1 MSVKSIN
8 FAKMKIE
15 KNRKIFLEVGLI
27 ALLLLVGWHLY
38 CSSDEVSAGP
48 KVVVCIPV
56 YGQSLALGEESE
68 RLTDFGRLKNDYAG
82 RIVTQRMDYDFG
94 YFANEEWRELI
105 KRVIRYD
112 KRSFELS
119 VYSMSE
125 CLAQQTG
132 EDTLIC
138 IFPGGRGAT
147 TISNLSQGTKP
158 YRKFLNDIRT
168 AYEKARK
175 KGWILYVP
183 AVCWMQG
190 ESDMVDYPGY
200 DYMQLLLQW
209 RKDINRDICAI
220 THQTQPVR
228 LICYQPNA
236 VTRAKRFHENNYE
249 SCEVSVSQAFV
260 ELLDKDSMFW
270 ASGPTYPYDFVREAI
285 HIDAKGQQAI
295 GQLAAYSALR
305 IIRGQAPFKGLIPLS
320 AVAKGCNVQ
329 ISFSVPS
336 PPLRLDTLQVSK
348 PYCYGF
354 SVITPQGQNIAESIS
369 LNDTSIVV
377 SCSQPVA
384 GCKVRYAVNGEVG
397 KSGRINGP
405 RGNLCDAQHHW
416 CYQFEKIIK

>member
-1 MSVKSIN
+1 
-8 FAKMKIE
+8 
-15 KNRKIFLEVGLI
+15 
-27 ALLLLVGWHLY
+27 
-38 CSSDEVSAGP
+38 VSAGP

-94 YFANEEWRELI
+94 FFANEEWRELI

-190 ESDMVDYPGY
+190 ESDMVDYPG
-200 DYMQLLLQW
+200 
-209 RKDINRDICAI
+209 
-220 THQTQPVR
+220 
-228 LICYQPNA
+228 
-236 VTRAKRFHENNYE
+236 
-249 SCEVSVSQAFV
+249 
-260 ELLDKDSMFW
+260 
-270 ASGPTYPYDFVREAI
+270 
-285 HIDAKGQQAI
+285 
-295 GQLAAYSALR
+295 
-305 IIRGQAPFKGLIPLS
+305 
-320 AVAKGCNVQ
+320 
-329 ISFSVPS
+329 
-336 PPLRLDTLQVSK
+336 
-348 PYCYGF
+348 
-354 SVITPQGQNIAESIS
+354 
-369 LNDTSIVV
+369 
-377 SCSQPVA
+377 
-384 GCKVRYAVNGEVG
+384 
-397 KSGRINGP
+397 
-405 RGNLCDAQHHW
+405 
-416 CYQFEKIIK
+416 